1 MAIYF
6 FRSLV
11 DPCVWYKEEMVLLFY
26 IDECLMLSP
35 SKDKIYEVYA
45 SIRAYLKIEDDIEI
59 KKYLGI
65 DLDLHPDGSIHLIK
79 PHLTQRITNMIPG
92 MER

>member
-1 MAIYF
+1 MFKKLKEGIEAIYF

-65 DLDLHPDGSIHLIK
+65 DLDCLTYGLINIRQ
-79 PHLTQRITNMIPG
+79 PYPT
-92 MER
+92 